1 MNAMFLTDMLRD
13 WRLIDDDNMNQA
25 IEVICGLSD
34 PENPGTEI
42 IIFNEEKFM
51 KHPEVIIPD

>member
-1 MNAMFLTDMLRD
+1 MFLTDMLRD